1 MGHCGCGGP
10 SHGWCTSQVHLG
22 RILEGRQ
29 GFPKDSSPGRNWQF
43 LTLEKQFLSFFF
55 FSFYFSHLKDIKY
68 ESRGMFYNLAQCICM
83 QREIMVFFL

>member
-1 MGHCGCGGP
+1 
-10 SHGWCTSQVHLG
+10 
-22 RILEGRQ
+22 
-29 GFPKDSSPGRNWQF
+29 